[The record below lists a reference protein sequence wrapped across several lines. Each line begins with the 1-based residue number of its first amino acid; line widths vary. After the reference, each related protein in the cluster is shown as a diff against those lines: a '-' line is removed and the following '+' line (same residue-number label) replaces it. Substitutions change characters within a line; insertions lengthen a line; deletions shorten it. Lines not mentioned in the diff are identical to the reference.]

1 MAPHA
6 PARAA
11 KNSASND
18 RPSLLVL
25 DAAYTLEM
33 IRERGLEASITCRDL
48 DGYFAHVFSV
58 HPFAT
63 LLTSPEWGTRH
74 GPPQWYRL
82 DERNTVIEGRIGR
95 FGWLAWLFPVNFLI
109 GQLGL
114 FVTLLRLIR
123 REKVAVIRVGDPLYL
138 GLFGLALKAF
148 TGKPMLIR
156 VNGNNDKV
164 RESTGRPLYPRFF
177 RSIALEQRVERFVLP
192 HADIVAA
199 PNQDNVDFAVRH
211 GAREA
216 RCTIFRYGNLLAPEH
231 RLPPAERGTD
241 EALFTRLG
249 IVPGRYML
257 CIGRLQTVKFPD
269 DAVRVLGGV
278 VAAGHEVKLFFAGDG
293 DMREDLTALAATL
306 GVADRL
312 VIGGNQDQHA
322 LAQLNAHAALVLSPL
337 TGRAL
342 SESALGAA
350 PLVAYDLDWQGDL
363 VRTDET
369 GELVPFRDVAA
380 LTRAAARMLDDP
392 QRARRLG
399 AKARE
404 RASAMLDPAVLDR
417 HERDTY
423 DRLFAGQLP
432 APGV

>member
-1 MAPHA
+1 MAHA
-6 PARAA
+6 PLPDSPAR
-11 KNSASND
+11 
-18 RPSLLVL
+18 PGLLVL

-33 IRERGLEASITCRDL
+33 IRERGLESSITCRDL
-48 DGYFAHVFSV
+48 DGYFRHVFSV

-63 LLTSPEWGTRH
+63 LLTSPHWGPCY

-82 DERNTVIEGRIGR
+82 NDRNTVIEGRIGR
-95 FGWLAWLFPVNFLI
+95 FSWLAWLFPVNFLI

-138 GLFGLALKAF
+138 GLFGLALKFF
-148 TGKPMLIR
+148 TRRPLLIR

-164 RESTGRPLYPRFF
+164 RHSIGRPLYPRFF
-177 RSIALEQRVERFVLP
+177 RSIAVEQRVERFVLP
-192 HADIVAA
+192 RADIVAA
-199 PNQDNVDFAVRH
+199 PNQDNVDFAVRR
-211 GAREA
+211 GAQPES
-216 RCTIFRYGNLLAPEH
+216 CTIFRYGNLLAPEH

-241 EALFTRLG
+241 AALFARLG
-249 IVPGRYML
+249 IGPGRYML
-257 CIGRLQTVKFPD
+257 CIGRLGAVKFPD

-278 VAAGHEVKLFFAGDG
+278 TALGHDVKLLFAGDG
-293 DMREDLTALAATL
+293 EMRQELTDLAASL
-306 GVADRL
+306 GVANRL
-312 VIGGNQDQHA
+312 VFGGNQDQHA
-322 LAQLNAHAALVLSPL
+322 LAQLNAHCALVISPL

-363 VRTDET
+363 VRTGET
-369 GELVPFRDVAA
+369 GELVPFRDVTA

-392 QRARRLG
+392 ARARRLG

-404 RASAMLDPAVLDR
+404 RAMAMLDPVALDR

-423 DRLFAGQLP
+423 DRLFAGLLP